1 MSEGSVFVRG
11 SDGRACAT
19 YKDARGKTRYLYAKT
34 KPEVRRKLR
43 QALRESNTTSHRGL
57 VSSISHTCLR
67 LRHVMRKRSSG
78 SSPSQTLRQKEGKT
92 SSQIDSFRPTSRSK
106 SKPSD

>member
-19 YKDARGKTRYLYAKT
+19 YKDARGKTRYLYART

-43 QALRESNTTSHRGL
+43 QALRDRDDGFIPPFRMSVAALLEEWL
-57 VSSISHTCLR
+57 DELR
-67 LRHVMRKRSSG
+67 AVQGRYELSG
-78 SSPSQTLRQKEGKT
+78 CVLA
-92 SSQIDSFRPTSRSK
+92 RP
-106 SKPSD
+106 PA